1 MTHPPTVVAPRAS
14 CELCGFKGALQPRFP
29 QYQIFS
35 CSSCGLVFHL
45 PSEDPTL
52 LYQEAYFKG
61 EEYLD
66 YPGEKAIFKPNFNG
80 YLRRLKQWAP
90 KGRLLEI
97 GCAYGFFLE
106 LAQRYWDVR
115 GIDVTPAGIQH
126 AQRLVGPRANLGDYL
141 DMPEESDTYSVVCL
155 WDTLE
160 HLAHPVKTL
169 AKAAR
174 ALKPGGVLALTTGDI
189 DSWMSRWRGERWRL
203 IHPPTHLFYFSR
215 KTLERA
221 LRSFGLEVIE
231 FSYVG
236 YYRSYSAMLYR
247 IFALKGGRTAW
258 IHRFLT
264 LGGRIDFPIYL
275 NLFDIM
281 FVAARRP
288 L

>member
-1 MTHPPTVVAPRAS
+1 MTHPLMAVTPLAP
-14 CELCGFKGALQPRFP
+14 CELCGFEGELRPRFP
-29 QYQIFS
+29 LHRIFS
-35 CSSCGLVFHL
+35 CPSCGLVFHR
-45 PSEDPTL
+45 SAEDPTP
-52 LYQEAYFKG
+52 LYGESYFKG
-61 EEYLD
+61 EEYLN
-66 YPGEKAIFKPNFNG
+66 YPGEKAIFTQNFIG
-80 YLRRLKQWAP
+80 YLRRLKRYAP

-115 GIDVTPAGIQH
+115 GIDVTPSGVRH
-126 AQRLVGPRANLGDYL
+126 AQTLVGPSATLGDYL
-141 DMPEESDTYSVVCL
+141 DLPEERDTCSVVCL

-189 DSWMSRWRGERWRL
+189 DSLMARLRGERWRL

-215 KTLERA
+215 RTLERA
-221 LRSFGLEVIE
+221 LRSMGLEVIE
-231 FSYVG
+231 FSYIG

-247 IFALKGGRTAW
+247 IFGLKGGGMSW
-258 IHRFLT
+258 VHRFLT
-264 LGGRIDFPIYL
+264 LGGWIDFPIYL